1 MSEVI
6 SMEKKRA
13 SVDVMDALGTKLR
26 DIDALLDIMATCD
39 HDECDVNG
47 AAFAIQRMVEDAKKL
62 ADELYHAPHGG
73 VS

>member
-1 MSEVI
+1 MNEVI
-6 SMEKKRA
+6 EKRA
-13 SVDVMDALGTKLR
+13 SVDVMDVLNTKLR

-62 ADELYHAPHGG
+62 ADELYH
-73 VS
+73 S